1 MSKSYIIIVAINIVI
16 LALMLL
22 LCGCATPQYIPTK
35 QITRGCTLPP
45 KCPEFKLIRAGTE
58 WQDLYDNALIGK
70 TCQINLN
77 TYIDCEEAIK

>member
-1 MSKSYIIIVAINIVI
+1 MNKTYIIIIAINIAI
-16 LALMLL
+16 LALLL
-22 LCGCATPQYIPTK
+22 LCGCTTPQYIPTK

-45 KCPEFKLIRAGTE
+45 KCPEFTVIRAGTE

-77 TYIDCEEAIK
+77 TYLNCEEAIR